1 MKRHGPRDVAA
12 VTPMDLLLA
21 FLHLAAFVG
30 LGFGLAMP
38 RARRLAMGLLGLAAA
53 TGFGMAVTGPERRTL
68 TTVHTYAGFEGD
80 AQEVSMVSFPTGTV
94 EASGTAWALVFG
106 AFAAIW
112 ILVLWSLKDRPLRN
126 ALVLPLLFA
135 WSATATW
142 LGMQMVAAPAEV
154 VQPLGLDRF
163 LYPAGLAV
171 ALVAARNCKRFVTLL
186 LVIGGSA
193 LAARLPA
200 AIFSKIASDR
210 TLGTSLD
217 IGTVRD
223 IVNPMTQMQF
233 DPRLEPGSGAQ
244 QFWLIWL
251 EHVIMF
257 PAIYLLSLVGIAF
270 GVFMFHHH
278 GADSH
283 GADSQGADRQR
294 ALEV

>member
-106 AFAAIW
+106 VFAALW

-171 ALVAARNCKRFVTLL
+171 ADSSTGLYAALGIMAALLERERSGQGQWVHASLLHSQIAMMDFQAARYLNDGV
-186 LVIGGSA
+186 
-193 LAARLPA
+193 LPA
-200 AIFSKIASDR
+200 
-210 TLGTSLD
+210 TC
-217 IGTVRD
+217 
-223 IVNPMTQMQF
+223 
-233 DPRLEPGSGAQ
+233 
-244 QFWLIWL
+244 
-251 EHVIMF
+251 
-257 PAIYLLSLVGIAF
+257 
-270 GVFMFHHH
+270 
-278 GADSH
+278 
-283 GADSQGADRQR
+283 
-294 ALEV
+294 